1 MHQSEGKV
9 VHGVPEFGK
18 FELICYVRLNSG
30 FKNNHGV
37 SDIVG
42 DIRKR
47 ICKLHNELTSLP
59 SLVLIQCGYLA
70 DRSWFLYSQRAVDG
84 E

>member
-30 FKNNHGV
+30 FKNNHRV

-42 DIRKR
+42 RYT
-47 ICKLHNELTSLP
+47 E
-59 SLVLIQCGYLA
+59 A
-70 DRSWFLYSQRAVDG
+70 DL
-84 E
+84 